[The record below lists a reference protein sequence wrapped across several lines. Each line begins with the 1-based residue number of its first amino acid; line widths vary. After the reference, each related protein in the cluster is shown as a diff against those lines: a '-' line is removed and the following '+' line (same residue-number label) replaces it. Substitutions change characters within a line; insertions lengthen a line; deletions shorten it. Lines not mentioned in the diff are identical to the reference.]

1 MINIECTKPSDKEEI
16 FKEILIQTDTYT
28 IGIDELKKIRISL
41 CEGIDVNE
49 EEIISS
55 LVKIVMDIDNLPME
69 NEDRDKYKRD
79 IANIYQ
85 IGLSRGKE
93 EAIIYANNLKEIIE
107 TNLLMNR
114 KKDLFQP
121 TIIGFIIIVLVCIVF
136 IDNDIGN
143 ILIYGSI
150 GGILSV
156 IIQNNKFS
164 IDYKVDKKLL
174 KFEAFKLVLLSNIMS
189 LIGNL
194 AIESQF
200 IFPNFYQS
208 ESFKYLVYIL
218 CGYSQTFIPNIL
230 KNFESK
236 SAEEN

>member
-1 MINIECTKPSDKEEI
+1 MDNGDKDKDDI
-16 FKEILIQTDTYT
+16 FKEILIQTEEYS
-28 IGIDELKKIRISL
+28 IGIDELQRVRISVDS
-41 CEGIDVNE
+41 EIDE
-49 EEIISS
+49 HKEEIISS
-55 LVKIVMDIDNLPME
+55 LVKTVMDIDNLPME
-69 NEDRDKYKRD
+69 SGDRDRYKRD

-85 IGLSRGKE
+85 IGLSINKE

-107 TNLLMNR
+107 TNLIINR

-121 TIIGFIIIVLVCIVF
+121 TIIGFVIIVLFCMIF
-136 IDNDIGN
+136 INNNIGE
-143 ILIYGSI
+143 IFIYGSI

-156 IIQNNKFS
+156 IIQNNKFN
-164 IDYKVDKKLL
+164 IDYKVDKKVL

-200 IFPNFYQS
+200 IFSNFYQNQ
-208 ESFKYLVYIL
+208 SFKYLVYIL

-230 KNFESK
+230 KNFELK
-236 SAEEN
+236 SESEN

>member
-1 MINIECTKPSDKEEI
+1 MDNGDKDKDDI
-16 FKEILIQTDTYT
+16 FKEVLIQTEEYT
-28 IGIDELKKIRISL
+28 IGIDELQRVRISVDS
-41 CEGIDVNE
+41 EIDE
-49 EEIISS
+49 HKDEIIST
-55 LVKIVMDIDNLPME
+55 LVKTVMDIDNLPME
-69 NEDRDKYKRD
+69 SEDRDRYKRD

-85 IGLSRGKE
+85 IGLSINKE

-107 TNLLMNR
+107 TNLIINR

-121 TIIGFIIIVLVCIVF
+121 TIIGFVIIVVVCMKF
-136 IDNDIGN
+136 INNNIGE
-143 ILIYGSI
+143 IFIYGSI

-156 IIQNNKFS
+156 IIQNNKFN
-164 IDYKVDKKLL
+164 IDYKVDKKVL

-200 IFPNFYQS
+200 IFSNFYQNQ
-208 ESFKYLVYIL
+208 SFKYLVYIL

-230 KNFESK
+230 KNFELK
-236 SAEEN
+236 SESEN

>member
-1 MINIECTKPSDKEEI
+1 MDNGDKDKDDI
-16 FKEILIQTDTYT
+16 FKEVLIQTEEYT
-28 IGIDELKKIRISL
+28 IGIDELQRVRISVDS
-41 CEGIDVNE
+41 EIDE
-49 EEIISS
+49 HKDEIIST
-55 LVKIVMDIDNLPME
+55 LVKTVMDIDNLPME
-69 NEDRDKYKRD
+69 SEDRDRYKRD

-85 IGLSRGKE
+85 IGLSRNKE
-93 EAIIYANNLKEIIE
+93 EAIVYANNLKEIIE

-121 TIIGFIIIVLVCIVF
+121 TIIGFVIIVVVCMKF
-136 IDNDIGN
+136 INNNIGE
-143 ILIYGSI
+143 IFIYGSI

-156 IIQNNKFS
+156 IIQNNKFN

-174 KFEAFKLVLLSNIMS
+174 KFEALKLVLLSNIMS

-200 IFPNFYQS
+200 IFSNFYQTQ
-208 ESFKYLVYIL
+208 SFKYLVYIL

-230 KNFESK
+230 KNFELK
-236 SAEEN
+236 SDGEN